1 MKERPRM
8 PFYAAFLSTEKIFL
22 PTFFSFEKPVDILR
36 RGGIIALKTNPLR
49 SKNNEKKQY
58 FT

>member
-1 MKERPRM
+1 M